1 MSNDTVVTVIAV
13 AAVVLVAALIA
24 MAFSRQ
30 RRSARLKDT
39 FGPEYDRTVEETGK
53 RRQAERDLAARR
65 DEHAKLELRDLT
77 PAARERYAAE
87 WTDVQARFVDEPVVA
102 LTLADSLVTR
112 LMGERGYP
120 TDDFETRERLLSV
133 EHNRVLDGYRSAHQ
147 VELSSRSNEATT
159 ETIRR
164 AMLDFRQVFENL
176 MGDTDRDA
184 DVYPA
189 ESAPRDRDDVPEQP
203 PAR

>member
-1 MSNDTVVTVIAV
+1 MSNETAVTVIAV
-13 AAVVLVAALIA
+13 AAVVLVLALIA
-24 MAFSRQ
+24 MAITRQ
-30 RRSARLKDT
+30 RKSAALKDT

-65 DEHAKLELRDLT
+65 DEHAQLELRDLT
-77 PAARERYAAE
+77 PAARDRYSAE

-102 LTLADSLVTR
+102 LTQADSLVTR

-120 TDDFETRERLLSV
+120 TDDFDTRERLLSV
-133 EHNRVLDGYRSAHQ
+133 EHNRVLDGYRSAHE
-147 VELSSRSNEATT
+147 VELQSRSNEAST

-176 MGDTDRDA
+176 MGSSDA
-184 DVYPA
+184 EVYPSEGA
-189 ESAPRDRDDVPEQP
+189 SPTRDDVPQPP